1 MHLFFIYVR
10 FFNKV
15 WMSWLIRGWMWN
27 SVAVCDVLRV
37 VARYYRGGFS
47 SQCHSFLLLGIRVTK
62 GREGEKGD
70 FRLLW
75 QVWILLKRTS
85 VKKKKR
91 SRRRVDCTRWADKRC
106 PPFSESFNGVFK
118 RAQKNHA
125 ERLQCSITLTAFTQ
139 QTVFRSHWG
148 LKVGW

>member
-1 MHLFFIYVR
+1 MWCFFWLIRCSRRKTGGLVKKRWCIFFFIYVR

-85 VKKKKR
+85 VKKNALADASIAHGGQTNAALPSRKVLTVCLKELKR
-91 SRRRVDCTRWADKRC
+91 ITPRG
-106 PPFSESFNGVFK
+106 FS
-118 RAQKNHA
+118 AA
-125 ERLQCSITLTAFTQ
+125 
-139 QTVFRSHWG
+139 
-148 LKVGW
+148 